1 MAFTPGL
8 VKEVGMR
15 VFLTGANGWVGSAIV
30 RDLLEAGHSVAG
42 LVRSKDKGEALTAAG
57 GTPVLGSLRDLDV
70 LRAAAAEA
78 DGVIHTAFG
87 LDFSRMVELSE
98 EDRDA
103 IETFGEVFAGSDRPI
118 VVTGGLGLLPPGE
131 TFTEQSRPPVV
142 PGFPRASEQTA
153 FALAER
159 GLRASVVRLSRS
171 THGLGERHG
180 FVPMLAAVAREKGI
194 SAYVGDGQNLW
205 PAVHRLDAAR
215 LFRLALERGGRN
227 EAYHA
232 VAEAVP
238 FRLIAE
244 AIGRQLGV
252 PAEAL
257 APEEAETHFGPLAM
271 WVAGNGPA
279 SSEWT
284 RGALGWEPREVGL
297 IADIDRPDYYG

>member
-1 MAFTPGL
+1 
-8 VKEVGMR
+8 MR

-30 RDLLEAGHSVAG
+30 RELLEAGHSVVG
-42 LVRSKDKGEALTAAG
+42 LVRSKEQGEALAAAG
-57 GTPVLGSLRDLDV
+57 GTPLLGSLRDLDV
-70 LRAAAAEA
+70 LRAAAAGA

-87 LDFSRMVELSE
+87 LDFSRIVDLSE
-98 EDRDA
+98 EDRGA
-103 IETFGEVFAGSDRPI
+103 IETFGEMFAGSDRPV

-131 TFTEQSRPPVV
+131 VFTEDARQPIIPD
-142 PGFPRASEQTA
+142 FPRASEQTA

-159 GLRASVVRLSRS
+159 GLNASVVRLSRS

-180 FVPMLAAVAREKGI
+180 FVPMLAAVARGKGV

-215 LFRLALERGGRN
+215 MFRLALERGGRN

-232 VAEAVP
+232 VAEGVP

-244 AIGRQLGV
+244 AIARQLGV
-252 PAEAL
+252 PAKSLAQHEVEA
-257 APEEAETHFGPLAM
+257 HFGSLGV

-279 SSEWT
+279 SSERT
-284 RGALGWEPREVGL
+284 RAVLGWEPREVGL
-297 IADIDRPDYYG
+297 IADIDRPDYHA